1 MKFPKVIFRL
11 KTRIP
16 IDDGIKSGFFV
27 YNNNESDDVLI
38 QSVKDGDCEA
48 FGPLIERYKIP
59 IYRLVYRMVRNRD
72 DAEDLV
78 QEIFIKAYNGIKDF
92 KTGNR
97 FLPWL
102 SRIAVNHTLN
112 FIRKEKRVD
121 IQPLEWTENYADCK
135 NDPVE
140 MVEHKMLKEKI
151 ARAMARLPEDYRVIL
166 ILRVEEELSYDEISQ
181 SLNIPKGTVMSR
193 LARARQR
200 LKEIF
205 EEMDKGAL

>member
-1 MKFPKVIFRL
+1 M
-11 KTRIP
+11 
-16 IDDGIKSGFFV
+16 

-38 QSVKDGDCEA
+38 QAVKDGDCEA

-78 QEIFIKAYNGIKDF
+78 QEIFIKAYNGIKGF
-92 KTGNR
+92 KSGNR
-97 FLPWL
+97 FFPWL

-112 FIRKEKRVD
+112 YIKKEKKVEV
-121 IQPLEWTENYADCK
+121 QPLEWAENYDDGK

-140 MVEHKMLKEKI
+140 IVEQKMLKEKI
-151 ARAMARLPEDYRVIL
+151 ARAMARLPEEYRIIL
-166 ILRVEEELSYDEISQ
+166 ILRVEEELSYEEISQ
-181 SLNIPKGTVMSR
+181 SLNIPRGTVMSR

-200 LKEIF
+200 LREIF
-205 EEMDKGAL
+205 EDMNKGVL